1 LATLQIKR
9 ADIAGCGLSALCLAH
24 CLALPLLTSFA
35 PMLGAAFEAEWV
47 HWAFVA
53 FALPVALVA
62 FLRSGVTQTA
72 RVMGA
77 MGLMLLIAGAAEL
90 PSHNLETPV
99 SVTGALL
106 LAGAHLVNVLRPGH
120 RHKPSGGKP

>member
-1 LATLQIKR
+1 MTTLQMRR

-35 PMLGAAFEAEWV
+35 PMLGSAFEAEWV
-47 HWAFVA
+47 HWALVA
-53 FALPVALVA
+53 VALPVAAIA
-62 FLRSGVTQTA
+62 FLRSGVTRTP

-77 MGLMLLIAGAAEL
+77 MGLMLLVAGAAEF
-90 PSHNLETPV
+90 PSHDLETPV

-106 LAGAHLVNVLRPGH
+106 LAGAHLMNVLRPGH
-120 RHKPSGGKP
+120 SHRPPRS